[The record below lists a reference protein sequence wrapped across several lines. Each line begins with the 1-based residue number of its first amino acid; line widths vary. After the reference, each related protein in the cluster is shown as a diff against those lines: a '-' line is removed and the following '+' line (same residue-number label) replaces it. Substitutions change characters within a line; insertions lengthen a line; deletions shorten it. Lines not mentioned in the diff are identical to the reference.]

1 MFDKLKLKFI
11 LINMTLLTTV
21 FVSIFG
27 VIYGTTSS
35 NINNEING
43 NLFALINNSRKPMP
57 NSINIVVE
65 VNEYGEIIKDFKPFN
80 ISIDSTTLQDSVNIV
95 LKNDE
100 PSSKIDIN
108 GSTYSYLKQ
117 RTPFG
122 TKIAFVDRT
131 QYQNLLFQL
140 LRTFILIGSISLIAL
155 LIISIYL
162 TNRTIKPIK
171 ETFEKQKQF
180 IADASHELKTPLTI
194 IKTNAS
200 LILSHPD
207 DSIRNQQ
214 KWINYIN
221 AQTDRMSILINEM
234 LSLTKLDTDENRLTL
249 FSINISKIIE
259 SMILMFDAVMY
270 ENNIELE
277 TKISKDLFIYGDKES
292 IKKLFSILMD
302 NAIKHTNENGKITVS
317 LFTDKNKIK
326 IIIKNT
332 GEGIPP
338 EHLEKIF
345 ERFYRVDSSRDRE
358 TGGYGLGLSIA
369 NSIVNQH
376 KGKIYAQSKINEYA
390 SFIVEFPQQPS

>member
-21 FVSIFG
+21 FVCIFG
-27 VIYGTTSS
+27 VIYGITSS
-35 NINNEING
+35 NIDNEINE
-43 NLFALINNSRKPMP
+43 NLLVLINNSRKPIS

-65 VNEYGEIIKDFKPFN
+65 VNEYSEIIKDFKLFN
-80 ISIDSTTLQDSVNIV
+80 VNIDYTTLQDAVNIV
-95 LKNDE
+95 FKNDE
-100 PSSKIDIN
+100 PSSKINIS

-117 RTPFG
+117 RTLFG

-131 QYQNLLFQL
+131 QYQNLLFEL

-194 IKTNAS
+194 IKTNTS

-214 KWINYIN
+214 KWLNYIN
-221 AQTDRMSILINEM
+221 SQTDRMSILINEM
-234 LSLTKLDTDENRLTL
+234 LSLTKLDADENRLIL

-277 TKISKDLFIYGDKES
+277 TNISKDLFINGDKES
-292 IKKLFSILMD
+292 IKKLFSIIMD
-302 NAIKHTNENGKITVS
+302 NAIKHTNKNGKIIVS

-326 IIIKNT
+326 IIIK
-332 GEGIPP
+332 
-338 EHLEKIF
+338 K
-345 ERFYRVDSSRDRE
+345 
-358 TGGYGLGLSIA
+358 
-369 NSIVNQH
+369 
-376 KGKIYAQSKINEYA
+376 
-390 SFIVEFPQQPS
+390 

>member
-1 MFDKLKLKFI
+1 MLY
-11 LINMTLLTTV
+11 
-21 FVSIFG
+21 S
-27 VIYGTTSS
+27 
-35 NINNEING
+35 
-43 NLFALINNSRKPMP
+43 
-57 NSINIVVE
+57 
-65 VNEYGEIIKDFKPFN
+65 EIIKDFKLFN
-80 ISIDSTTLQDSVNIV
+80 VNIDYTTLQDAVNIV
-95 LKNDE
+95 FKNDE
-100 PSSKIDIN
+100 PSSKINIS

-117 RTPFG
+117 RTLFG

-131 QYQNLLFQL
+131 QYQNLLFEL

-194 IKTNAS
+194 IKTNTS

-214 KWINYIN
+214 KWLNYIN
-221 AQTDRMSILINEM
+221 SQTDRMSILINEM
-234 LSLTKLDTDENRLTL
+234 LSLTKLDADENRLIL

-277 TKISKDLFIYGDKES
+277 TNISKDLFINGDKES
-292 IKKLFSILMD
+292 IKKLFSIIMD
-302 NAIKHTNENGKITVS
+302 NAIKHTNKNGKIIVS

-326 IIIKNT
+326 IIIK
-332 GEGIPP
+332 
-338 EHLEKIF
+338 K
-345 ERFYRVDSSRDRE
+345 
-358 TGGYGLGLSIA
+358 
-369 NSIVNQH
+369 
-376 KGKIYAQSKINEYA
+376 
-390 SFIVEFPQQPS
+390 

>member
-80 ISIDSTTLQDSVNIV
+80 ISIDSTALQDSVNIV

-100 PSSKIDIN
+100 PSSKIDIS

-131 QYQNLLFQL
+131 QYQNLLFEL

-200 LILSHPD
+200 LILSYPD

-259 SMILMFDAVMY
+259 SMILMFDVVIY

-277 TKISKDLFIYGDKES
+277 TNISTDLFINGDKES
-292 IKKLFSILMD
+292 IKKLFSIIMD
-302 NAIKHTNENGKITVS
+302 NAIKHTNKNGKITVS

-326 IIIKNT
+326 LIIKNT

-369 NSIVNQH
+369 NSIVKQH
-376 KGKIYAQSKINEYA
+376 KGKIYAQSKINQYA
-390 SFIVEFPQQPS
+390 SFIVELPQQSS